1 MSIGAFGDLDLNL
14 LSEALARPGMD
25 PRVWV
30 SYGLVAPETADHKS
44 VEFDAPWGPTVWVVL
59 QPHRQIVA
67 CRVAGHVAGNGE
79 GEWAPFLAGD
89 EVLVV
94 VPEGDTRAVPV
105 IVGRLNNE
113 LDVFPEYVA
122 GQKTDSN
129 LFSFRRQLGSYL
141 IEGDSAIILRS
152 AGTGAMIGIDETG
165 NLTLRNGDGTVFKLG
180 ATGSAMMNADGDL
193 QLALDTDEK
202 SVNMMAGGSGFK
214 LASSG
219 PSSMM
224 TASTLEL
231 SACGASAAEHLV
243 TLEQL
248 INILSLVVT
257 LPTPGSSD
265 FSGIFI
271 PTGYTSRAAA
281 VVALTAML
289 TIAAPLP
296 FTPTD
301 LAAIR
306 AALGLQY
313 KPPATQ
319 LGQLIPGVGC
329 AGLLGG

>member
-1 MSIGAFGDLDLNL
+1 VSIGAFGDLDLNIL
-14 LSEALARPGMD
+14 AEALARPGMD

-30 SYGLVAPETADHKS
+30 SYGLVAPETDDHKS

-122 GQKTDSN
+122 GQKTDGN

-141 IEGDSAIILRS
+141 IEGDAALIMRS
-152 AGTGAMIGIDETG
+152 AVTGAMIGIDETG
-165 NLTLRNGDGTVFKLG
+165 NLTLRNGDGTVFQLG
-180 ATGSAMMNADGDL
+180 ATGCAMQNKDGDL
-193 QLALDTDEK
+193 QIAIDTDQK
-202 SVNMMAGGSGFK
+202 SVNLMAGASGFK
-214 LASSG
+214 LADSG
-219 PSSMM
+219 SSSMM
-224 TASTLEL
+224 TSGALEM
-231 SACGASAAEHLV
+231 SACGASAVEHLV

-248 INILSLVVT
+248 VNILMVVLT
-257 LPTPGSSD
+257 LPPQGTFNPVGFANRIAAIAGMTQMLTLAPPLPITPA
-265 FSGIFI
+265 IN
-271 PTGYTSRAAA
+271 AAIM
-281 VVALTAML
+281 TAMQ
-289 TIAAPLP
+289 
-296 FTPTD
+296 TP
-301 LAAIR
+301 
-306 AALGLQY
+306 
-313 KPPATQ
+313 KPPALVT
-319 LGQLIPGVGC
+319 GQNFPGVGC